1 MGRTMAGRK
10 RQDGLK
16 HFQTIEGRHY
26 TRIAIPAP
34 LRPYLD
40 GKHEL
45 REPHGDSFKI
55 AERRHSAFVARFRD
69 MLDDAKKR
77 YAAEHAPAKPIAPQR
92 PLSLNEFARGHY
104 AAKLELDAA
113 FRDHLPS
120 IVRIP
125 IDDEY
130 VASLREVRAGTA
142 SDEQIEATIG
152 EIISDY
158 RARGR
163 VALPFG
169 TPEYRSTARV
179 LAGVDYE
186 ALSRMAERDE
196 GEPESDPEHPA
207 LATPQGRI
215 EAKPNGDAVS
225 ILGLLAGYLKELAK
239 SGGGVEAGKRW
250 TPGFK
255 NFVRFLGHDDAR
267 LISKQNVIDWKDE
280 LLEEL
285 APKTVRDTNIAALRA
300 VLQWAI
306 DNRKLPESTTN
317 PAAGIKIRVTKATLD
332 RPKGFTLDEAH
343 SILKAARDYQPAHS
357 DNPATRESEHV
368 TAAKRW
374 TPWLCAFSGARI
386 SEMTQLRTQ
395 DIMTED
401 GVAFMRITP
410 DAGSV
415 KTRLYRDVPLHAQL
429 VEMGFLDFVKR
440 AEPGPLFYNGKTA
453 RRGTRHASKYA
464 AQRMA
469 TWIREVVPSLPMEV
483 QPNHGWRHRFKSVS
497 FGLDVNSRVID
508 AIEGHAAKTAG
519 DKYGDV
525 DILAKAK
532 VIAKFPHYAIEGLR
546 TPIL

>member
-1 MGRTMAGRK
+1 MAR
-10 RQDGLK
+10 RAGLK
-16 HFQTIEGRHY
+16 NFQTLDGRHY
-26 TRIAIPAP
+26 TRLAIPAP

-40 GKHEL
+40 GKSEL
-45 REPHGDSFKI
+45 RHAHGDSFTV
-55 AERRHSAFVARFRD
+55 AERNHNAVIARF
-69 MLDDAKKR
+69 LDKLDWARAKH
-77 YAAEHAPAKPIAPQR
+77 AADHAPAKAVMRDR
-92 PLSLNEFARGHY
+92 PMSLGEFARGHY
-104 AAKLELDAA
+104 ASQLQLDAVM
-113 FRDHLPS
+113 RDHLPAFA
-120 IVRIP
+120 RIG
-125 IDDEY
+125 IDDTY
-130 VASLREVRAGTA
+130 VSSLREIRAGTA

-152 EIISDY
+152 DIIGAY
-158 RARGR
+158 RQRGH
-163 VALPFG
+163 ANLAYGSPG
-169 TPEYRSTARV
+169 YRSAARD
-179 LAGVDYE
+179 LAGVEYE
-186 ALSRMAERDE
+186 ALSRMAERDD
-196 GEPESDPEHPA
+196 GDPEAEPTHRLLTEAEPA
-207 LATPQGRI
+207 AALQP
-215 EAKPNGDAVS
+215 KGDAVS

-239 SGGGVEAGKRW
+239 SGGGAEAGKRW

-267 LISKQNVIDWKDE
+267 LISKQNVLDWKDE

-285 APKTVRDTNIAALRA
+285 SPKTVRDTNIAALRA
-300 VLQWAI
+300 VLTWAI
-306 DNRKLPESTTN
+306 DNRKLPEGTTN
-317 PAAGIKIRVTKATLD
+317 PAAGIKIRVTKKTLD

-343 SILKAARDYQPAHS
+343 AILKAARAYQPAHS

-401 GVAFMRITP
+401 GVTFMRITP

-415 KTRLYRDVPLHAQL
+415 KTGKFRDVPLHRQL
-429 VEMGFLDFVKR
+429 VELGFLDFVKR
-440 AEPGPLFYNGKTA
+440 AEPGPLFFNGKTA

-469 TWIREVVPSLPMEV
+469 MWIREVVPSIPMEV

-519 DKYGDV
+519 DNYGDV
-525 DILAKAK
+525 DISAKAK
-532 VIAKFPHYAIEGLR
+532 VIAKFPHYDLSHCIGGDAR
-546 TPIL
+546 